1 LLCTRAASTTFV
13 TARSGAT
20 ICLEESMSMID
31 TQQSVLAK
39 LDKIDARYS
48 EIETQIS
55 DPVIA
60 QDPTRLI
67 ALSKEQGKIRSMVT
81 KYRAYKKATAGIEE
95 ARQLMADAA
104 VDADFKA
111 LAEEEIEAL
120 TSKQNQLYEEMQNTL
135 VMADEMHIDS
145 IIVEIRAG
153 TGGEEAALFARDLY
167 DMYTRYADARR
178 WKVEQLD
185 FSPSDMGGFREVI
198 FGVKGEGV
206 WAELGYEGG
215 GHRVQRVPETESQ
228 GRIHT
233 SAATVAVLPEPEEVD
248 IQIDPDDVIEHVCRS
263 SGPGGQNVNKVSS
276 AIKLEHI
283 PTGITVSMQDE
294 KSQHKNRAKAWR
306 VLRSRLYERYES
318 ERRAERDSQR
328 KSMIGSGD
336 RSQKIRT
343 YNFPQNRVTDH
354 RINLSLYSLE
364 RILGGDMGELIAALQ
379 EHERQQRLL
388 NL

>member
-1 LLCTRAASTTFV
+1 
-13 TARSGAT
+13 
-20 ICLEESMSMID
+20 MSR
-31 TQQSVLAK
+31 TQDSVLAK
-39 LDKIDARYS
+39 LEEIDARYG
-48 EIETQIS
+48 EIERQIS
-55 DPVIA
+55 DPAIA

-67 ALSKEQGKIRSMVT
+67 ALSKEQGKIRSMVK
-81 KYRAYKKATAGIEE
+81 KYREYKKATIGVED
-95 ARQLMADAA
+95 ARQMLEDETA
-104 VDADFKA
+104 DADFKA
-111 LAEEEIEAL
+111 LAEEEIEQL
-120 TSKQNQLYEEMQNTL
+120 TAKQDQLLEEMQNTL
-135 VMADEMHIDS
+135 VMADDMHIDAV
-145 IIVEIRAG
+145 ILEIRAG
-153 TGGEEAALFARDLY
+153 TGGEEAALFAKDLHG
-167 DMYTRYADARR
+167 MYTRYADTRR
-178 WKVEQLD
+178 WKMEQLD

-198 FGVKGEGV
+198 FSIKGEGV

-248 IQIDPDDVIEHVCRS
+248 IEINPDDVIEHVCRS

-306 VLRSRLYERYES
+306 LLRSRLYELHEKQ
-318 ERRAERDSQR
+318 RRAERDSQR

-354 RINLSLYSLE
+354 RINLSLYSLDK
-364 RILGGDMGELIAALQ
+364 ILSGDMGELIAAIRDYD
-379 EHERQQRLL
+379 RQQRLL